1 MREPVRDWLAAGRA
15 LPPRLLAAAGPSPLA
30 AEEGAGTVLS
40 SGVAAPEAWL
50 VSGSS
55 RARGLSHRSSARLRQ
70 AGSVSGRPGTMAP
83 ERMGRGQRVGLQKRT
98 LWSLLAPASVRT
110 GNLTDVAEHA
120 RDKNNSRLTERGR
133 ATRGRILRAA
143 ADMMY
148 VKGVS
153 STTLDEIRAASGTS
167 KSQLYRHYPDKDA
180 LVRDVVALQAAE
192 LLERQHQQLQRL
204 NSLRGLERWRDA
216 LIERNA
222 LRNGAYGCPLGS
234 LASELADQDEEAR
247 KAIARHFDTWEGLL
261 KAGLERMKDSGVLRA
276 DADAA
281 ELATSLMAALQGGYL
296 LAQTAQDVKP
306 MRIALDMAIGHVKAY
321 AVPAEDGNPPEGGA
335 GGR

>member
-1 MREPVRDWLAAGRA
+1 M
-15 LPPRLLAAAGPSPLA
+15 
-30 AEEGAGTVLS
+30 
-40 SGVAAPEAWL
+40 
-50 VSGSS
+50 
-55 RARGLSHRSSARLRQ
+55 
-70 AGSVSGRPGTMAP
+70 
-83 ERMGRGQRVGLQKRT
+83 
-98 LWSLLAPASVRT
+98 
-110 GNLTDVAEHA
+110 AEHA

-133 ATRGRILRAA
+133 ATRERILRAA
-143 ADMMY
+143 AEMMY

-180 LVRDVVALQAAE
+180 LVRDVVSVQAAE

-247 KAIARHFDTWEGLL
+247 KAISRHFDTWEGLL
-261 KAGLERMKDSGVLRA
+261 EAGLERMKDSGVLRA
-276 DADAA
+276 DADAG

-306 MRIALDMAIGHVKAY
+306 MRIALDMAIGHVKAC
-321 AVPAEDGNPPEGGA
+321 AVLAEDGDAPA
-335 GGR
+335 GTREDA